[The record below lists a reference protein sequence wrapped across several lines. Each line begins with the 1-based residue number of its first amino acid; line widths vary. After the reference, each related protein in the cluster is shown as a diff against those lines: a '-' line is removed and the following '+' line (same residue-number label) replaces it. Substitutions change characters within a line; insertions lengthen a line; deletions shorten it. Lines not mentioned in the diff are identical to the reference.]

1 MCERVIG
8 LDTRMRERKGER
20 SAGKT
25 DNEASGQGIT
35 ALSLDF
41 DYVKSVQIMR
51 LIFHTKSTE

>member
-8 LDTRMRERKGER
+8 LDTRMRERERKGER
-20 SAGKT
+20 STGKT

-41 DYVKSVQIMR
+41 D
-51 LIFHTKSTE
+51 